1 MDSEYIKRHLGKC
14 LAEGL
19 AEVAEQR
26 PVDPILY
33 LAHWLYKYNEN
44 VEYEAEKK
52 AHLALL
58 EQEQVKAR
66 EEALHQEKLRE
77 EEQKISGALEESEK
91 ISEKEATGS
100 DAPAP
105 ATEGGAED
113 NKPVTEEKLNTPP
126 ENQQGTDELQAE
138 AQENDTEQEV
148 KVTDNVTSPGSP
160 GRKPVEEASS
170 PPSETLSTEVKEESA
185 EVPVKKKEVEPQSD
199 QAEEKTEELRDN
211 QVEEKT
217 KEEASI
223 SQAEEKDQDED
234 KVVDQADTTEPEQT
248 EPHSTPDRHQD
259 ADDLKTDETEEPHDK
274 QSPCSP
280 GPRDPEKRV
289 DEDETD
295 KPADSIPVESASAPQ
310 SDDLTPEERFSTE
323 QEATKTEQETHKS
336 SSPPLQDQEKEA
348 DGQHTSET
356 TDSSALAE
364 SDKTVEGTVLNER
377 PETSQGEHERSPSDK
392 EDSKEQG
399 EEKEDNHT

>member
-58 EQEQVKAR
+58 EQEQAKAR
-66 EEALHQEKLRE
+66 EEALYQEKLRE
-77 EEQKISGALEESEK
+77 EEQKISEALEESK
-91 ISEKEATGS
+91 
-100 DAPAP
+100 
-105 ATEGGAED
+105 
-113 NKPVTEEKLNTPP
+113 
-126 ENQQGTDELQAE
+126 
-138 AQENDTEQEV
+138 
-148 KVTDNVTSPGSP
+148 
-160 GRKPVEEASS
+160 
-170 PPSETLSTEVKEESA
+170 
-185 EVPVKKKEVEPQSD
+185 
-199 QAEEKTEELRDN
+199 
-211 QVEEKT
+211 
-217 KEEASI
+217 
-223 SQAEEKDQDED
+223 

-274 QSPCSP
+274 QSPRSP

-295 KPADSIPVESASAPQ
+295 KPADSFPVESASAPQ

-323 QEATKTEQETHKS
+323 QQATKTEQETHKS

-399 EEKEDNHT
+399 EEKEDSHT

>member
-58 EQEQVKAR
+58 EQEQAKAR
-66 EEALHQEKLRE
+66 EEALYQEKLRE
-77 EEQKISGALEESEK
+77 EEQKISEALEESK
-91 ISEKEATGS
+91 
-100 DAPAP
+100 
-105 ATEGGAED
+105 
-113 NKPVTEEKLNTPP
+113 
-126 ENQQGTDELQAE
+126 
-138 AQENDTEQEV
+138 
-148 KVTDNVTSPGSP
+148 
-160 GRKPVEEASS
+160 
-170 PPSETLSTEVKEESA
+170 
-185 EVPVKKKEVEPQSD
+185 
-199 QAEEKTEELRDN
+199 
-211 QVEEKT
+211 
-217 KEEASI
+217 
-223 SQAEEKDQDED
+223 

-274 QSPCSP
+274 QSPRSP
-280 GPRDPEKRV
+280 GPRDP
-289 DEDETD
+289 
-295 KPADSIPVESASAPQ
+295 
-310 SDDLTPEERFSTE
+310 
-323 QEATKTEQETHKS
+323 
-336 SSPPLQDQEKEA
+336 EKEA

-399 EEKEDNHT
+399 EEKEDSHT